1 MTCWFSTGDR
11 WAVWSR
17 GNVFKPINPAWVCTQ
32 KNRFFSFAKW
42 HVKTWW
48 NSVDLFGDDPF
59 AGQMSRCTCSTDL
72 LQLVLKGV
80 VLEMPWRDR
89 ISLTLQPGMT
99 SANQTLNITGNMV
112 YHPWDFLEPK
122 SHPLIIDTTRGWDH
136 PPLVGINKRPNWP
149 ISTIF
154 KKDISAYSQSLKTFL
169 LSRITS
175 RPPFFPKLR

>member
-1 MTCWFSTGDR
+1 MVNRPFSGDMLIFAGGHP

-17 GNVFKPINPAWVCTQ
+17 GNVFETHPLMCACTQ
-32 KNRFFSFAKW
+32 KKGFFSFAKW

-89 ISLTLQPGMT
+89 ISLTV
-99 SANQTLNITGNMV
+99 NIATR
-112 YHPWDFLEPK
+112 YDI
-122 SHPLIIDTTRGWDH
+122 SHPNPKHHWEH
-136 PPLVGINKRPNWP
+136 GISSMSFLRTKKPSLNHWYYKR
-149 ISTIF
+149 
-154 KKDISAYSQSLKTFL
+154 L
-169 LSRITS
+169 
-175 RPPFFPKLR
+175 RPPTACGNKQKAQLADLHNLQKGYLSIFPMT